1 MEGKIIATK
10 RMKTEHQFLGEGW
23 SFPPHFDKQSGEL
36 VTTTGVVDINKSLE
50 ILLST
55 RLGER
60 IMLPGYG
67 CDLEDLLFQPLDT
80 TLKTYIKDRIE
91 TAILL
96 HEPRIDV
103 DAIELDTTNE
113 RNGEVLIKI
122 EYRIR
127 ITNSRGNMV
136 FPFYK
141 LEGTEV

>member
-1 MEGKIIATK
+1 
-10 RMKTEHQFLGEGW
+10 MKTEHQFLGEGW

>member
-1 MEGKIIATK
+1 
-10 RMKTEHQFLGEGW
+10 MKTEHQFLGEGW

-103 DAIELDTTNE
+103 DVIELDTTNE